1 MTFEEWSRNSPWEEE
16 YNKIRLEN
24 QLGGSITEFSMELP
38 HQVEKRL
45 NLQVEGII
53 EQMADLLLQLEIIHE
68 ERQKRDLNPIIG
80 FEGIRIIHDA
90 NEFLPTQV
98 IFGKFPKEKSKRYQR
113 AYCFSDLE
121 KCEELEEVEPITEK
135 EDEITE
141 DGLSGTPS

>member
-53 EQMADLLLQLEIIHE
+53 EQMADLLLQLEIIHKQRE
-68 ERQKRDLNPIIG
+68 ERKLNPISG

-90 NEFLPTQV
+90 NEFLPTQIV
-98 IFGKFPKEKSKRYQR
+98 FGKFPKEKPKRYQQ
-113 AYCFSDLE
+113 AYYDSKLE
-121 KCEELEEVEPITEK
+121 ECEDLEEVEPITEK